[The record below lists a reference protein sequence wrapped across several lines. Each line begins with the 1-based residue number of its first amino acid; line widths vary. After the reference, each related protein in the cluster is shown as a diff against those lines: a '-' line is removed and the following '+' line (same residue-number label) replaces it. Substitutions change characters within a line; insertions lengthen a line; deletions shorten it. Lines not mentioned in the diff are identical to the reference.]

1 LREKFKELPGVDIK
15 YQEQGFNQMFGEGD
29 IVVAVF
35 GHDLTKSKQIAE
47 EVKSLV
53 EKVPGTSQVEISLK
67 EAMPELRIELDRN
80 RLSDLGLTSAMVSQT
95 ISSNVLGTVASQYR
109 EGGDEF
115 DIRVQIQKKYRNNKR
130 DLENLL
136 IVAPN
141 GARVPL
147 RAIAN
152 IVTSKAPTQITR
164 EDQERVVKV
173 SMMVS
178 GRDLS
183 SVTND
188 VEREIT
194 KVVLP
199 NDFRLEISGVAA
211 EQAESFMYLGI
222 AMLVAILLTYMVMAS
237 QFESLLDPFVILFTI
252 PLSIIGVALSL
263 LVTGTTLTVMALI
276 GIIMLVGIVVNNGI
290 VLVDYMNQ
298 LRERGKEL
306 LEAAQ
311 EGGETRMRP
320 VMMTA
325 LTTIL
330 AMFPLSLGLGE
341 SGENWAPLARTVIG
355 GLFVA
360 TFLTLFVV
368 PVLYVV
374 FERLALRVKQRLA
387 ERAAKSGSEHLAVEE
402 A

>member
-1 LREKFKELPGVDIK
+1 
-15 YQEQGFNQMFGEGD
+15 
-29 IVVAVF
+29 
-35 GHDLTKSKQIAE
+35 
-47 EVKSLV
+47 
-53 EKVPGTSQVEISLK
+53 
-67 EAMPELRIELDRN
+67 
-80 RLSDLGLTSAMVSQT
+80 MVSQT

-109 EGGDEF
+109 EGGDEY
-115 DIRVQIQKKYRNNKR
+115 DIRVQLQKKYRNNKK
-130 DLENLL
+130 DLENILV
-136 IVAPN
+136 VAPN

-152 IVTSKAPTQITR
+152 IVTSKAPTEITR

-178 GRDLS
+178 ERDLR

-188 VEREIT
+188 VEQEIK

-222 AMLVAILLTYMVMAS
+222 AMMVAILLTYMVMAS

-252 PLSIIGVALSL
+252 PLSIIGVSLSL

-298 LRERGKEL
+298 LRTRGKEL
-306 LEAAQ
+306 IEAAQ
-311 EGGETRMRP
+311 EGGEIRMRP

-374 FERLALRVKQRLA
+374 FEGLALRVKQRLA
-387 ERAAKSGSEHLAVEE
+387 ARAAKSGSERLVVEE
-402 A
+402 V